1 MNLERVL
8 RGIGDII
15 DEYDLNLE
23 RVLKGISDI
32 IGVYKPD
39 NTILFYNEA
48 GYNFF
53 KKSHKQ
59 VKGKKCYE
67 MLNRNEKCPNC
78 LCEKAIKTKQ
88 ITQGEKYIPEINKYM
103 EYRYNPVLD
112 DSGKVIFIVE
122 QLRDITDKKSLE
134 DILKESEERYR
145 QIVDISPDAIIITV
159 DGEIVLANKEALKY
173 QNNIIGKS
181 AYKYSPDF
189 AKTMYKRM
197 NKILKN
203 KTKKTTF
210 DYKVVLSNNTKIDTE
225 VSSSYLMYKGK
236 PAVLSIIR
244 DITERKRELNSAAK
258 IQKELLK
265 KPFPLLNKANM
276 ESLYIPAKT
285 VSGDFFYTH
294 KVNEDLIVGIIGDV
308 SGKGITAALNI
319 SAFNVLF
326 NEEVLINNDPS
337 KIVNRLNKKVAKYL
351 GERYIAVCCFSFDFK
366 KNEAK
371 IVGAGINQFIYQDEE
386 CNTEN
391 RIVRGPFLGMF
402 EDSKFDEKIIH
413 FKSSDK
419 FYFFT
424 DGLDFIFDKDEIK
437 EAYFK
442 TTTITELKDHLKSSL
457 KCMLNNGEEI
467 KDDCTLLA
475 LEIK

>member
-8 RGIGDII
+8 NGIRDII
-15 DEYDLNLE
+15 AENDLNLE
-23 RVLKGISDI
+23 RVLNGIEDI

-48 GYNFF
+48 GCDFF
-53 KKSHKQ
+53 KKSYKE
-59 VKGKKCYE
+59 VKGKKCYV
-67 MLNRNEKCPNC
+67 MRNRNKKCTNC
-78 LCEKAIKTKQ
+78 LCEEAIKTKR
-88 ITQGEKYIPEINKYM
+88 ITQGEKYIPEINKYI

-112 DSGKVIFIVE
+112 NSGKVIFIVE
-122 QLRDITDKKSLE
+122 QLRDVTEEKSLE
-134 DILKESEERYR
+134 NILKESEERYR

-159 DGEIVLANKEALKY
+159 DGELVLANKEALKY
-173 QNNIIGKS
+173 HNNLIGKS
-181 AYKYSPDF
+181 IYKYSPDF
-189 AKTMYKRM
+189 AKTMYTRM
-197 NKILKN
+197 NQILKN
-203 KTKKTTF
+203 KIKKTTF
-210 DYKVVLSNNTKIDTE
+210 DYKIVLSDNKKIDVE
-225 VSSSYLMYKGK
+225 ICSSYLVYKGK
-236 PAVLSIIR
+236 PAILSIIR

-265 KPFPLLNKANM
+265 KPFPLMDKAHM
-276 ESLYIPAKT
+276 ETLYIPSKT

-308 SGKGITAALNI
+308 SGKGVTAALNI

-326 NEEVLINNDPS
+326 NEEVLINDDPS
-337 KIVNRLNKKVAKYL
+337 KIVKSLNKKVAKYL

-366 KNEAK
+366 KKEAK
-371 IVGAGINQFIYQDEE
+371 IVGAGINQFIYHDDK
-386 CNTEN
+386 CNIKN

-402 EDSKFDEKIIH
+402 EDSEFDEKIIN
-413 FKSSDK
+413 FKSGNK

-424 DGLDFIFDKDEIK
+424 DGLDFIFDNDEIK
-437 EAYFK
+437 ERYFK
-442 TTTITELKDHLKSSL
+442 SSTITELKKRIESDLKN
-457 KCMLNNGEEI
+457 MLTDVDGI

>member
-1 MNLERVL
+1 MK
-8 RGIGDII
+8 
-15 DEYDLNLE
+15 LE

-32 IGVYKPD
+32 IGVYNPD
-39 NTILFYNEA
+39 NTVLFYNEA
-48 GYNFF
+48 GYDFF
-53 KKSHKQ
+53 KKSYEE

-67 MLNRNEKCPNC
+67 MLNRNQNCPNC
-78 LCEKAIKTKQ
+78 LCEKAIETKQ

-112 DSGKVIFIVE
+112 DSGKVIFVVE
-122 QLRDITDKKSLE
+122 QLRDVTEKKSFE
-134 DILKESEERYR
+134 NILKESEERYR

-159 DGEIVLANKEALKY
+159 GGEIVLANKEALKY
-173 QNNIIGKS
+173 QKNLIGKS

-189 AKTMYKRM
+189 AKTM
-197 NKILKN
+197 NKKMKQILKN

-210 DYKVVLSNNTKIDTE
+210 DYKAVFSDDTKIDIE
-225 VSSSYLMYKGK
+225 VSSSYLLYKGK
-236 PAVLSIIR
+236 PAILSIIR

-265 KPFPLLNKANM
+265 KPFPLVNKAHM

-294 KVNEDLIVGIIGDV
+294 KVNEDLIIGIIGDV

-337 KIVNRLNKKVAKYL
+337 KIVHSLNKKVAKYI
-351 GERYIAVCCFSFDFK
+351 GERYIAVCCFSFDFR
-366 KNEAK
+366 KNESK
-371 IVGAGINQFIYQDEE
+371 IVGAGINQFIYQNNKG
-386 CNTEN
+386 NTEN

-402 EDSKFDEKIIH
+402 EDSEFDEKIIH
-413 FKSSDK
+413 FKSGDK

-424 DGLDFIFDKDEIK
+424 DGLDFIFDNEEIK
-437 EAYFK
+437 EEYFK
-442 TTTITELKDHLKSSL
+442 TITITELKNNIKSSL
-457 KCMLNNGEEI
+457 KSMLTDVEGI

>member
-1 MNLERVL
+1 M
-8 RGIGDII
+8 D
-15 DEYDLNLE
+15 LE

-39 NTILFYNEA
+39 NTILFYNKA
-48 GYNFF
+48 GYDFF
-53 KKSHKQ
+53 KKSHKE

-67 MLNRNEKCPNC
+67 MLNRNKKCPDC
-78 LCEKAIKTKQ
+78 LCEEAIKTKQ
-88 ITQGEKYIPEINKYM
+88 IRYGEKYIPEINKYL
-103 EYRYNPVLD
+103 EYRYSPVLD
-112 DSGKVIFIVE
+112 DSGQVIFIVE
-122 QLRDITDKKSLE
+122 QLRDVTDKKNLE
-134 DILKESEERYR
+134 NILKESEERYR

-159 DGEIVLANKEALKY
+159 GSEIVLANKEGLKY
-173 QNNIIGKS
+173 QNNLIGQNI
-181 AYKYSPDF
+181 YQYSPDF

-197 NKILKN
+197 NQILKN
-203 KTKKTTF
+203 KIKKTTF
-210 DYKVVLSNNTKIDTE
+210 DYKIVLSDNTKIDAE
-225 VSSSYLMYKGK
+225 ISSSYLIYKGK

-265 KPFPLLNKANM
+265 KPCDILDKVYM

-294 KVNEDLIVGIIGDV
+294 KVNEDLLVGIIGDV

-337 KIVNRLNKKVAKYL
+337 KIIDSLNKKSVKYL

-366 KNEAK
+366 KNESK
-371 IVGAGINQFIYQDEE
+371 IVGAGINQFIYQDNK
-386 CNTEN
+386 CDTKN
-391 RIVRGPFLGMF
+391 RIVKGPFLGMF
-402 EDSKFDEKIIH
+402 EDSKFDEKIIN
-413 FKSSDK
+413 FKSGDK

-424 DGLDFIFDKDEIK
+424 DGLDFIFDNDEIK
-437 EAYFK
+437 EMYLKTSTIDEFK
-442 TTTITELKDHLKSSL
+442 NYIKSSL
-457 KCMLNNGEEI
+457 NNMLTDVEGI